1 MIVKYLTTSCNN
13 KAGLFPINS
22 IFLLV
27 FYFFG
32 FSHYRHHLTLLND
45 IILDYIME
53 FFLLLFFFGFT
64 LSPP

>member
-1 MIVKYLTTSCNN
+1 MIMKYLTTSCNN
-13 KAGLFPINS
+13 KKGLFPIYK
-22 IFLLV
+22 IFSLV
-27 FYFFG
+27 FFFG

-53 FFLLLFFFGFT
+53 IFLLLFFFGFT